1 MSAGEGDAGTTGGR
15 SAGTTGGSG
24 ALLGPDEFRR
34 IADGA
39 LSLKGADDVEVLL
52 IHEWGGLTRFAK
64 SEIHQSIAREDTEL
78 RVRVAKAGHIGVA
91 ASNDATPE
99 GAAAAARSALEMAG
113 VVAADPMWPGLAP
126 PAGAPEVDRF
136 FDATAASSPE
146 MRADAVAE
154 LIGRCAPGC
163 TAAGAYETTAAE
175 LGLANSEGQLCW
187 APSTQA
193 SLTTVVTG
201 PDGGSGFAEVF
212 AGSTEAIEA
221 GAVGTSASD
230 RAVASASPRALDA
243 GAYTVVLEPA
253 ATATLVGFLAWVGF
267 GGRAYIEDRSCFS
280 GKQGAQVAAPSISI
294 WDDGADPRTLGA
306 PFDFEGTPA
315 QRVDL
320 VTDGVFRD
328 VVFDRRTAKE
338 AGRDSTGHGLPSPN
352 PEGPFPLH
360 LFMDTG
366 DATVDEMIR
375 STERGLL
382 VTRFHYSNVVN
393 PMESS
398 ITGMTRDGTFLIEKG
413 EVVGPVRNFRF
424 TQSILGA
431 LSSVSMVGR
440 EAHLA
445 SEFFFS
451 ASRVPALK
459 VDEFHFSG
467 VSDH

>member
-1 MSAGEGDAGTTGGR
+1 MA
-15 SAGTTGGSG
+15 
-24 ALLGPDEFRR
+24 
-34 IADGA
+34 
-39 LSLKGADDVEVLL
+39 KG
-52 IHEWGGLTRFAK
+52 
-64 SEIHQSIAREDTEL
+64 
-78 RVRVAKAGHIGVA
+78 GHIGVA
-91 ASNDATPE
+91 ASNEATPE
-99 GAAAAARSALEMAG
+99 GARAAARSALEMAE
-113 VVAADPMWPGLAP
+113 VVAADPLWPGLAP
-126 PAGAPEVDRF
+126 PAPRLRRGSLLRGHRLGLTRDARGGRGRTDRHAAPRGAR
-136 FDATAASSPE
+136 
-146 MRADAVAE
+146 
-154 LIGRCAPGC
+154 
-163 TAAGAYETTAAE
+163 AAGAFETVAVE
-175 LGLANSEGQLCW
+175 LGVANSEGQFCW

-212 AGSTEAIEA
+212 AGSTDAIDA
-221 GAVGTSASD
+221 GAIGRTANEK
-230 RAVASASPRALDA
+230 AIGSASPRALDA
-243 GAYTVVLEPA
+243 GTYTVVLEPA

-267 GGRAYIEDRSCFS
+267 AGRAYVEGRSCFD
-280 GKQGAQVAAPSISI
+280 GKESQQVAAPSVSI
-294 WDDGADPRTLGA
+294 WDDGTDPRTLGV
-306 PFDFEGTPA
+306 PFDFEGTPK

-320 VTDGVFRD
+320 VADGVFRG
-328 VVFDRRTAKE
+328 VVYDRRTGKE
-338 AGRDSTGHGLPSPN
+338 VDRPSTGHGLPSPN

-360 LFMDTG
+360 LFMGTG

-382 VTRFHYSNVVN
+382 VTRFHYSNIVN

-398 ITGMTRDGTFLIEKG
+398 ITGMTRDGTFLIERG
-413 EVVGPVRNFRF
+413 EIVGAVRNLRF

-459 VDEFHFSG
+459 VDEFHFSS